1 MKLKSDLDVLEVG
14 DIALRN
20 NIDPKIDDYD
30 DRMAIRSGHPYL
42 GIKISKIREMGS
54 LTELYVV
61 WGRGPFTPRRLP
73 MNKIFSKPLPL
84 P

>member
-1 MKLKSDLDVLEVG
+1 MKLKNDSDVLEVG
-14 DIALRN
+14 DIALRI

-30 DRMAIRSGHPYL
+30 DRMSIRAGHPYL
-42 GIKISKIREMGS
+42 GIKISKLREMGS

-61 WGRGPFTPRRLP
+61 WGREALTPRRLP